1 MLTLEDFIS
10 HTSDPEKIKAGTE
23 RYNSYIARSNAIDK
37 ILLPVNQELQAL
49 GFSGK
54 FNQIEIGKTPPEFF
68 PIFARHLELD
78 DLYIPEVEIN
88 GQLEVFDLMEN
99 ISDRFYQSNASPYW
113 DLLLDRFNFTKDKPE
128 RKNYRDSL
136 IQALTYTTLTPNQQL
151 KMIDML
157 LDPTE
162 GDCRLLMLDWLKKPY
177 HPTFQKVFET
187 LVENDPVMRTKILSW
202 KPYWKKHNPELLE
215 KWGKAKPKK

>member
-1 MLTLEDFIS
+1 MLILEDFIS

-23 RYNSYIARSNAIDK
+23 RYKSYIARFNAIDK
-37 ILLPVNQELQAL
+37 ILLPVNQELEAL

-78 DLYIPEVEIN
+78 GLYIPKVEIN
-88 GQLEVFDLMEN
+88 GQLEEFDLMHN
-99 ISDRFYQSNASPYW
+99 ISERFYQSNASAYW
-113 DLLLDRFNFTKDKPE
+113 DLLLDRFNRTKGAL

-136 IQALTYTTLTPNQQL
+136 IQALTYTTSTPDQQL
-151 KMIDML
+151 KMMDIL

-162 GDCRLLMLDWLKKPY
+162 GDCRSFILDWIKKP
-177 HPTFQKVFET
+177 HNPTFQKIFEY
-187 LVENDPVMRTKILSW
+187 LVENDPAMRTKILSW
-202 KPYWKKHNPELLE
+202 RLYWKKYNPALLE
-215 KWGKAKPKK
+215 KWSKKQ